1 MSYQCVCGREF
12 ETIKSRGCHR
22 AHCKKY
28 QEQRAKLIR
37 DRKFCM
43 NCGKELT
50 ESQILKGNRYCSH
63 RCYSISEEGHGLF
76 ERSLALNRFNPYFN
90 YKQFNRYTIS
100 ETGFLYFIKIGNNL
114 KIGSTQNIFKRL
126 NELSGYDPDITPIRV
141 LFSDSL
147 LVSYAETLILNNFD
161 HTNEFMDYSD
171 ELVTRITN
179 IFDNLMA
186 WLSLNNYTNEYPELL
201 GDHTIKVVSIDR
213 NYKELYPKLF
223 GGTLSKWNSSINID
237 KLEFSD
243 DRVEFSTTFDDP
255 DRLLTLSNGL
265 ITHNCRL
272 RLDLRELIK
281 VGGGLFGS
289 GDKTGSIGVVTLNL
303 SKIAYIS
310 KVYTDDCRLDNDYR
324 RADQI
329 LSNYPALRS
338 RLRVLVSTSSDT
350 SLEIGKRAFFI
361 MIKYFMDLAR
371 QSLMIKRDRVQD
383 SLDRGLIPY
392 TKKYLGSFRNHFNTI
407 GVNAGHEACLNLL
420 GKGIDSEEGQSFMKD
435 TLKYMLKVLA
445 DYQEED
451 NGQLLW
457 NLEAVPAEGAS
468 TRFAKR
474 DKKDFEHIITGA
486 GTGGTFYTNS
496 TQLPDNYT
504 DNIFEV
510 FKHQNELQPLY
521 TSGTVQHIYMNE
533 PTHNWRVIQSLVRTL
548 FTNYKLPYLSIS
560 PDICVCPVHGKL
572 PHNYDHCP
580 YEHSEE
586 DIKKLLE
593 EGVISE
599 DDIVEID

>member
-1 MSYQCVCGREF
+1 MSYQSAG
-12 ETIKSRGCHR
+12 GL
-22 AHCKKY
+22 KY
-28 QEQRAKLIR
+28 R
-37 DRKFCM
+37 
-43 NCGKELT
+43 
-50 ESQILKGNRYCSH
+50 
-63 RCYSISEEGHGLF
+63 
-76 ERSLALNRFNPYFN
+76 
-90 YKQFNRYTIS
+90 
-100 ETGFLYFIKIGNNL
+100 TGFLYFIKIGNNL
-114 KIGSTQNIFKRL
+114 KVGSTQDIFKQL
-126 NELSGYDPDITPIRV
+126 EELSKYDSDITPIRV
-141 LFSDSL
+141 LLSDLS
-147 LVSYAETLILNNFD
+147 LVSHAETIILNNFD
-161 HTNEFMDYSD
+161 HTNEFMDYSGG
-171 ELVTRITN
+171 LVTRITN

-186 WLSLNNYTNEYPELL
+186 WLSLNDYTREYPELSESYS
-201 GDHTIKVVSIDR
+201 IKVVSLDC
-213 NYKELYPKLF
+213 NYKELYSKLS
-223 GGTLSKWNSSINID
+223 GEDNCIDAD
-237 KLEFSD
+237 KLDFSD
-243 DRVEFSTTFDDP
+243 DRIEFSTTFDDP
-255 DRLLTLSNGL
+255 DRLLTLSTGL

-338 RLRVLVSTSSDT
+338 RLRVLVSASSDT

-504 DNIFEV
+504 DNVFEV

-533 PTHNWRVIQSLVRTL
+533 PTHQWKVIQSLVRTL